1 MHHDDFDCWL
11 VLGVRSRPLD
21 LMRPGGGPPQGASQK
36 GNQVNQIQ
44 PRLGSKE
51 HLDVFGG
58 VSLFHLNFGAPRLHI
73 FSELVNNFLNKL
85 R

>member
-21 LMRPGGGPPQGASQK
+21 LMSFGGGPPQGASQK

-58 VSLFHLNFGAPRLHI
+58 VSLF
-73 FSELVNNFLNKL
+73 SVQLVVRQNTIPNLAQISSL
-85 R
+85 DVH